1 MLLDGVEGG
10 LTELQGDAF
19 TYEDVDQRTL
29 RVRIPSAPVLYINK
43 HSADFARH
51 SVCDATKNKEKALR
65 RVLARLRQIPIGGK
79 YPMGD
84 HRYDVFSTQEV
95 KDYLVTFEELAEM
108 VEWVWTMYAPGG
120 LLLSKQEQKE
130 TFEQFEKWQTMGAYW
145 DTDGAPQEQP
155 SPLQPRLVPF
165 LEFRAWFTH
174 LTIHIERLRGA
185 VIHSDM
191 ALTTLSKEVCQHR
204 LNPNPF

>member
-19 TYEDVDQRTL
+19 IYEDVDQRTL
-29 RVRIPSAPVLYINK
+29 RVRIPSVPVLYINR

-65 RVLARLRQIPIGGK
+65 RVLARLRQIPMGGE
-79 YPMGD
+79 YSLRD
-84 HRYDVFSTQEV
+84 HRYDFFSTQEV
-95 KDYLVTFEELAEM
+95 NDYLVTFEELAEM

-130 TFEQFEKWQTMGAYW
+130 AFEEFEKWRTTGTYW
-145 DTDGAPQEQP
+145 DTYGAPQEQP
-155 SPLQPRLVPF
+155 PPLQLRLVPF
-165 LEFRAWFTH
+165 LEFSSWFTH

-185 VIHSDM
+185 VINSDTVFTI
-191 ALTTLSKEVCQHR
+191 LPKEVCQRR
-204 LNPNPF
+204 LNALY